1 MERMR
6 IILNIHPQLIDI
18 RKKTLTRLRGGLKVE
33 IKNIIKQMISK
44 YGEKQLIVA
53 IEELS
58 ELQKEVC
65 KDLRGKGDRE
75 HIIEEMADVQLVLD
89 ELKEYYGISQEEIY
103 RIKRAKMLRTEKRY
117 LEDGTPNEEKEK
129 EKTNE
134 QNLFD
139 LAEVNND

>member
-1 MERMR
+1 M
-6 IILNIHPQLIDI
+6 
-18 RKKTLTRLRGGLKVE
+18 E

-117 LEDGTPNEEKEK
+117 LENENPKEEKET
-129 EKTNE
+129 EETNE

-139 LAEVNND
+139 LAEVNDD

>member
-65 KDLRGKGDRE
+65 KDLRGTGDRE

-117 LEDGTPNEEKEK
+117 LENENQKEEKET
-129 EKTNE
+129 EETNE

-139 LAEVNND
+139 LAEVNDD